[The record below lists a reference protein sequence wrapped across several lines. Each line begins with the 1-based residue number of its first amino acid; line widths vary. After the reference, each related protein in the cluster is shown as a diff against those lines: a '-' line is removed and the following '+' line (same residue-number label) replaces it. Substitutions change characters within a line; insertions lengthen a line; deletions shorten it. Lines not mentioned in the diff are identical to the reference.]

1 MINIVMNILFGIL
14 PEILFYTLSIIFIK
28 DINDKRTKLFLLN
41 TFIYIICICFQE
53 LIFAYYLLFIILTY
67 SALKFLYKNKTQLID
82 IFIICLSSFYMTIL
96 SFISIKLFNNNL
108 SNYFIVLI
116 FNRIA
121 LFIPFLFKN
130 NFNNLYKKYCKF
142 WNRNDNEKRPI
153 KSLTLRNI
161 SLISLNSFILLL
173 NITITEMIKL
183 KK

>member
-1 MINIVMNILFGIL
+1 
-14 PEILFYTLSIIFIK
+14 
-28 DINDKRTKLFLLN
+28 
-41 TFIYIICICFQE
+41 
-53 LIFAYYLLFIILTY
+53 
-67 SALKFLYKNKTQLID
+67 
-82 IFIICLSSFYMTIL
+82 MTIL